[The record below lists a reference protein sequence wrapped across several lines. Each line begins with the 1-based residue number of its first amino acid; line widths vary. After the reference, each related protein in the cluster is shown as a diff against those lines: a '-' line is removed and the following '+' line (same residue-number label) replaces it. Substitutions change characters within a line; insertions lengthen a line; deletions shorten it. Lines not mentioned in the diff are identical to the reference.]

1 MASKRNAALEAL
13 LGAGY
18 APAPETPPAAPAEE
32 GSATVVAMHP
42 IRTRKGVAKVMV
54 YMPAKVAR
62 KFREIAFTEER
73 KANDVYL
80 EALDL
85 FLTKQGH
92 GGIKGVV
99 ER

>member
-1 MASKRNAALEAL
+1 VKKRNAALEAL
-13 LGAGY
+13 LGAGFQ
-18 APAPETPPAAPAEE
+18 PAPEAPPARPGEQVGE
-32 GSATVVAMHP
+32 TVVTMRPVKAA
-42 IRTRKGVAKVMV
+42 KGVAKVMV
-54 YMPAKVAR
+54 YMPGKVAR

-85 FLTKQGH
+85 YLTKQGH
-92 GGIKGVV
+92 GGIKGVT

>member
-42 IRTRKGVAKVMV
+42 VKDPQRR
-54 YMPAKVAR
+54 R
-62 KFREIAFTEER
+62 
-73 KANDVYL
+73 
-80 EALDL
+80 
-85 FLTKQGH
+85 QGH
-92 GGIKGVV
+92 GLHAREGGPEVSGN
-99 ER
+99 RLYRGAQGQ

>member
-1 MASKRNAALEAL
+1 VKKRNAALEAL

-18 APAPETPPAAPAEE
+18 APTPEAPPATLAEE
-32 GSATVVAMHP
+32 ASATVVAMRP
-42 IRTRKGVAKVMV
+42 VKAAKGVAKVMV

-80 EALDL
+80 EALDVY
-85 FLTKQGH
+85 LTKQGH
-92 GGIKGVV
+92 GGIKGVT